1 VASLGLKFYT
11 GKQFP
16 AEYKNQI
23 ILAEHGS
30 WNRSKKSGYKL
41 SLVKVD
47 ANSKATSYT
56 TFASGWLDE
65 TAQKSWGRPV
75 DVLLLP
81 DGSMLVS
88 DDQAGVVYRITYK
101 S

>member
-1 VASLGLKFYT
+1 M
-11 GKQFP
+11 FP
-16 AEYKNQI
+16 EQYRNHI

-47 ANSKATSYT
+47 EAGKATGYE
-56 TFASGWLDE
+56 TFASGWLNE
-65 TAQKSWGRPV
+65 STQKAWGRPV
-75 DVLLLP
+75 DVVVMP

-88 DDQAGVVYRITYK
+88 DDQANVIYRITYK
-101 S
+101 V

>member
-1 VASLGLKFYT
+1 M
-11 GKQFP
+11 FP
-16 AEYKNQI
+16 AEYQNQI

-47 ANSKATSYT
+47 GNSKSTSYT
-56 TFASGWLDE
+56 PFATGWLDE
-65 TAQKSWGRPV
+65 SSQKVWGRPV

-88 DDQAGVVYRITYK
+88 DDQANVIYRITYK
-101 S
+101 G